1 MRVSSPASMAPSSA
15 RPPRA
20 ATPVCGGQRG
30 FTLIELMVVV
40 AVVAILASVAIPAY
54 QDQMRK
60 ARRGQAKADLVE
72 LAQRAERYHTVNNT
86 YEGFWTTIEAVGHD
100 VSPREGTAYYVLTAE
115 EEAAGEFLF
124 EATPQNG
131 QENDSRCMT
140 LSISSTG
147 FKDMTG
153 SGPKDRCW

>member
-1 MRVSSPASMAPSSA
+1 MNTSMTSISSPHLRAPSLA
-15 RPPRA
+15 R
-20 ATPVCGGQRG
+20 GGQRG

-40 AVVAILASVAIPAY
+40 AVIAILAAVAIPAY

-86 YEGFWTTIEAVGHD
+86 YEGFWDTIEAVGHD
-100 VSPREGTAYYVLTAE
+100 VSPREGTAYYALSADEETAG
-115 EEAAGEFLF
+115 AFVF
-124 EATPQNG
+124 EAVPQDS
-131 QENDSRCMT
+131 QEKDTRCMT

>member
-1 MRVSSPASMAPSSA
+1 MTVSTTSMSSPHRRAPLSA
-15 RPPRA
+15 RG
-20 ATPVCGGQRG
+20 THRG

-40 AVVAILASVAIPAY
+40 AVIGILAAVAIPAY

-86 YEGFWTTIEAVGHD
+86 YEGFRDTVEAAGHD
-100 VSPREGTAYYVLTAE
+100 VSPREGTAYYSLDADDETATT
-115 EEAAGEFLF
+115 FVF

-131 QENDSRCMT
+131 QEKDRRCLT

-147 FKDMTG
+147 FKDITG